1 MVHTP
6 FLQLRIIEAL
16 AMLDSRWK
24 LRMIYIAIE
33 DLDLGT
39 SCQWLDCADDLSP
52 ALVLTKR
59 GGKVHIWSGWV
70 YSV

>member
-1 MVHTP
+1 
-6 FLQLRIIEAL
+6 
-16 AMLDSRWK
+16 MLDSRWK